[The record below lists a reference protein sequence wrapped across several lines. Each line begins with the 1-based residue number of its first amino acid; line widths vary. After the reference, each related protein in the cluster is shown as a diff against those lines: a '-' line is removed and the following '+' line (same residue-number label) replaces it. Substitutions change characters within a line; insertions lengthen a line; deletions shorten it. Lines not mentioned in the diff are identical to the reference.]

1 MKIIPAIDLRD
12 GKVVR
17 LFRGLKEKQTTY
29 SDDPVRIAM
38 DFCELGAKRIHIVN
52 LNGAFGEE
60 DSENLKK
67 IYDIRKKINAFL
79 EVGGGIRSFKIAKKY
94 FDTGIDAVILTT
106 LFFLDKKEFERIIKV
121 FYQKIIAGA
130 DVKGATICIK
140 GWQEN
145 SDFKIKDF
153 LKEMGEYGINEA
165 IITQISKDGTL
176 AGVDADFYRDI
187 VSSAGMSII
196 ASGGVSSL
204 RDIENL
210 FRTGVK
216 GIVIG
221 KAIYEK
227 RINLKEAIEKYGN
240 SE

>member
-1 MKIIPAIDLRD
+1 MEIIPAIDLMD

-17 LFRGLKEKQTTY
+17 LFRGLKEEKTFY
-29 SDDPVRIAM
+29 SDDPVSIAK

-52 LNGAFGEE
+52 LNGAFGE
-60 DSENLKK
+60 DDKENLKK
-67 IYDIRKKINAFL
+67 IYDIRKETNAFL
-79 EVGGGIRSFKIAKKY
+79 EVGGGVRSFEIAKRY
-94 FDTGIDAVILTT
+94 FDTGIDAVVLTT
-106 LFFLDKKEFERIIKV
+106 LFFLNKKDFEKITKV
-121 FYQKIIAGA
+121 FSQKIIAGA
-130 DVKGATICIK
+130 DVKNSTISIK

-145 SDFKIKDF
+145 TDIKIKDF
-153 LKEMGEYGINEA
+153 LKEMKEYGINEA

-176 AGVDADFYRDI
+176 EGVDADFYRDI
-187 VSSAGMSII
+187 VSSADISII

-210 FRTGVK
+210 SQTGVK
-216 GIVIG
+216 GVVIG

-227 RINLKEAIEKYGN
+227 KLNLREAIEKYGN